1 MAETPASSAAESSP
15 AAPRAGG
22 LYRLLWRWHF
32 YAGLL
37 VWPFVLLLSLTGGLY
52 LFHDTVDTWWHRDLL
67 TVPEVSA
74 TPGSEMSPE
83 HLLAAAQQAVPG
95 RLLHWNPP
103 EAPGRSARIDLLT
116 PQGQRVWVYLD
127 PADGRVLGQLPER
140 GTLGWTLRHLHSL
153 KIIGPWARALIE
165 IAAGWT
171 GLLVLSGLYLWW
183 PRGRRQG
190 VWSLRRW
197 HPGQRVF
204 WRDLHAVGG
213 AAVGGVLLFLA
224 LTGMPWSG
232 VWGAWVNQW
241 ANGANWGYPA
251 GLRVQLPMSGQR
263 LAEHAETNWSL
274 TQARLPLSSPPG
286 EHAAHLA
293 GQAATQTADDKHKN
307 DNGDGDNTQPP
318 QLGLDAIWR
327 RVQALHLAPGLSLSA
342 PAGPRGVWTAS
353 VYPPDLDRQRVVHLD
368 AYSGDVLLDMRWS
381 DYGVAGRWMEWGIN
395 VHLGQEWG
403 WANRWGLLLV
413 CAVVAL
419 LCLAAPLMWWWRR
432 PAGQLGVPRLAGASP
447 LYWRMLVWLLPAC
460 LLFPLAGGALLAVLL
475 LDAGLLSWAE
485 HRERHRERQRVAP
498 ADPRGPH

>member
-1 MAETPASSAAESSP
+1 MSTATPLPRVETGAAE
-15 AAPRAGG
+15 PRAGW

-37 VWPFVLLLSLTGGLY
+37 VWPFVLLLSITGGLY

-67 TVPEVSA
+67 TVP
-74 TPGSEMSPE
+74 TPSTQASEAWPPQR
-83 HLLAAAQQAVPG
+83 LLEAAQQAVPG
-95 RLLHWNPP
+95 QLLRWNPP

-116 PQGQRVWVYLD
+116 PSGQRVWVYLS

-153 KIIGPWARALIE
+153 KIVGPKARALIE

-183 PRGRRQG
+183 PRGRKQG

-263 LAEHAETNWSL
+263 LADQADTNWSL
-274 TQARLPLSSPPG
+274 TQARLPLSNPGG
-286 EHAAHLA
+286 EHAGHGAAAGPARPEGSAASPTPPMLSLA
-293 GQAATQTADDKHKN
+293 Q
-307 DNGDGDNTQPP
+307 
-318 QLGLDAIWR
+318 IWPR
-327 RVQALHLAPGLSLSA
+327 AQALNLAPGLSLSA
-342 PAGPRGVWTAS
+342 PNGPRGVWTAS
-353 VYPPDLDRQRVVHLD
+353 VYPGDLSRQRVVHLD
-368 AYSGDVLLDMRWS
+368 AYSGEVLLDMAWP
-381 DYGVAGRWMEWGIN
+381 DYGAAGRWMEWGIN
-395 VHLGQEWG
+395 VHLGQQWG
-403 WANRWGLLLV
+403 WANQWGLLLV
-413 CAVVAL
+413 CAAVAL

-432 PAGQLGVPRLAGASP
+432 PAGRLGVPRLEGPSP
-447 LYWRMLVWLLPAC
+447 RYWRLLAWLLPAC

-475 LDAGLLSWAE
+475 LDAVVLSLGERAQ
-485 HRERHRERQRVAP
+485 REQRAQRSNP
-498 ADPRGPH
+498 S

>member
-1 MAETPASSAAESSP
+1 MSLATPMPSREAG
-15 AAPRAGG
+15 APEVRSGS

-37 VWPFVLLLSLTGGLY
+37 VWPFVLLLSVTGGLY
-52 LFHDTVDTWWHRDLL
+52 LFHDRVDVWWHRDLL
-67 TVPEVSA
+67 TVPTAQAQAQTRSDW
-74 TPGSEMSPE
+74 PPE
-83 HLLAAAQQAVPG
+83 RLLAAAQQVVPG
-95 RLLHWNPP
+95 QLLRWNPP

-116 PQGQRVWVYLD
+116 AAGQRVWVYLD

-153 KIIGPWARALIE
+153 KIVGPKARALIE

-190 VWSLRRW
+190 VWRLRRW

-213 AAVGGVLLFLA
+213 AAIGGVLLFLA

-251 GLRVQLPMSGQR
+251 GVRVQLPMSGQR
-263 LAEHAETNWSL
+263 LADQTDTNWSL
-274 TQARLPLSSPPG
+274 AQAQLPQSGPAG
-286 EHAAHLA
+286 EHAGHLGA
-293 GQAATQTADDKHKN
+293 GVPTPAP
-307 DNGDGDNTQPP
+307 GNTPRQDAGTLPP
-318 QLGLDAIWR
+318 MLGLAEIWPQ
-327 RVQALHLAPGLSLSA
+327 VQALDLAPGLSLSA
-342 PAGPRGVWTAS
+342 PNGPRGVWTAS
-353 VYPPDLDRQRVVHLD
+353 VYPADLSRQRVVHLD
-368 AYSGDVLLDMRWS
+368 AYSGAVLLDMAWR
-381 DYGVAGRWMEWGIN
+381 DYGPAGRWMEWGIN

-413 CAVVAL
+413 CVVVAL
-419 LCLAAPLMWWWRR
+419 LCLAAPLMWWLRR
-432 PAGQLGVPRLAGASP
+432 PAGRLGVPRLEGTSP
-447 LYWRMLVWLLPAC
+447 LYWRVLAWLLPAC
-460 LLFPLAGGALLAVLL
+460 LLFPLAGGALLAMLL
-475 LDAGLLSWAE
+475 LDAIVLNLAE
-485 HRERHRERQRVAP
+485 RAQRAQRAQP
-498 ADPRGPH
+498 G